1 MSFHPTGARVPRLL
15 EQGCDRRANG
25 KCSYGHM
32 FGDF

>member
-1 MSFHPTGARVPRLL
+1 MSFNPTGQRVLGWL
-15 EQGCDRRANG
+15 ERCDRRANG

>member
-1 MSFHPTGARVPRLL
+1 MSSNPTGARVLISS

-25 KCSYGHM
+25 ERSYGHM